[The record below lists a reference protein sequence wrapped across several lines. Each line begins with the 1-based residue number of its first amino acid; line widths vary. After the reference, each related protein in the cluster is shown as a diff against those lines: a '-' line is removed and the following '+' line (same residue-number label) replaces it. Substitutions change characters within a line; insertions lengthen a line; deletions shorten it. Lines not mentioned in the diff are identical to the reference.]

1 MAGVTFAQR
10 ALRNP
15 TRHNHAVSL
24 PGVPFGVSNGVGHSF
39 NGFVN
44 PIGGGYTTLIDH
56 GVNHGTGLV
65 ANVPINH
72 QFAQLN
78 DEKWNAD
85 QTSGLEQFVFRN
97 GSSHRTASHTEA
109 EGYIVSLYALNY
121 YLSTE
126 QGRREYADDWDFK
139 KFRSSWHFIG
149 VQKSKEGG
157 DSMIMQSDVRVMTVV
172 VGGRAH
178 VPDIT
183 RSQENVQDLT
193 PNGALSMY
201 RRGTVNDNDVVWL
214 VPRKYQKDGML
225 YVKIMPYVTTNRMP
239 PPLEVCSGYITYGG
253 ETQYWSTSPI
263 RVGFVNI
270 VHGDR
275 SRNQKRVDAARR
287 VLAGNDGS
295 NDQRWKDLQS
305 LGRIDLMLGLNH

>member
-1 MAGVTFAQR
+1 MTTVTFTNS

-15 TRHNHAVSL
+15 TRHNHSVSL
-24 PGVPFGVSNGVGHSF
+24 PGVPFGVSNGIGHSF
-39 NGFVN
+39 NGFTN
-44 PIGGGYTTLIDH
+44 PIGSGYSKLLDH
-56 GVNHGTGLV
+56 GTNHGTGLV

-97 GSSHRTASHTEA
+97 GSSYRTASHTEA

-121 YLSTE
+121 YLSTD
-126 QGRREYADDWDFK
+126 QGRREYKDDWDFS
-139 KFRSSWHFIG
+139 KFRSNWHFIG
-149 VQKSKEGG
+149 VQKSKEGS
-157 DSMIMQSDVRVMTVV
+157 DLMVMSSDVRVMTVV

-183 RSQENVQDLT
+183 RGQVNVQEHV
-193 PNGALSMY
+193 PNGTQSMY
-201 RRGTVNDNDVVWL
+201 KRGTVNDNDVLWL

-239 PPLEVCSGYITYGG
+239 PPLELCTGYITHGG
-253 ETQYWSTSPI
+253 KQRFWSSSPI
-263 RVGFVNI
+263 RVGFINI

-275 SRNQKRVDAARR
+275 SRNEARVKAARR

-295 NDQRWKDLQS
+295 SDQRWKELQS